1 MSNISSLSDGI
12 IHKKLISDIMPM
24 LIEKGAQLNRQDKYG
39 HAPLHRAAC
48 RGYEK
53 MVEGL
58 LKGRDF
64 IFQELIRF

>member
-1 MSNISSLSDGI
+1 
-12 IHKKLISDIMPM
+12 MPI

-58 LKGRDF
+58 LKDCGFDF
-64 IFQELIRF
+64 S